1 MRDHSSRPQWMNVSL
16 ISNDSSM
23 NVGRRR
29 NEAEKLSS
37 SDVIL
42 ASRPFLN
49 FGAIEDFM
57 SRFTVDGRGHAPN
70 RWGGLSVP
78 CYLDACIQKQYQF
91 LSFEMNLDAA

>member
-1 MRDHSSRPQWMNVSL
+1 MIMNL

-23 NVGRRR
+23 SGGRRR

-49 FGAIEDFM
+49 FGVI
-57 SRFTVDGRGHAPN
+57 
-70 RWGGLSVP
+70 
-78 CYLDACIQKQYQF
+78 C
-91 LSFEMNLDAA
+91 